1 LHSYYAYF
9 CWLNSIANQYSS
21 IDTPI
26 LNVEKRMKKIQL
38 AMLTASI
45 IGMSATVANAQSK
58 FDGAY
63 GQVGVGYESV
73 APSYSNSNFTV
84 VGVGTAPINTSISNA
99 NGFTGVVTVG
109 YMATITKD
117 FLLGIG
123 AEYSPIAGQKANYS
137 GSVLGTSLGN
147 GSYNKENSYNIFLS
161 PATPIGADGL
171 LYGKVGYTG
180 ATIKDTFGSSSTNTN
195 YTGYSLGLGYKQII
209 QGGLYGFG
217 EFNYMSYGNQTASA
231 TGTVSGY
238 TVNSSVTSNANAYNL
253 IVGLGYKF

>member
-1 LHSYYAYF
+1 MKIISK
-9 CWLNSIANQYSS
+9 
-21 IDTPI
+21 I
-26 LNVEKRMKKIQL
+26 LFTIGLVVV
-38 AMLTASI
+38 ASA
-45 IGMSATVANAQSK
+45 SANAQSK
-58 FDGAY
+58 FEGAY
-63 GQVGVGYESV
+63 GQVGVGYESI

-109 YMATITKD
+109 YMAAVTKD

-147 GSYNKENSYNIFLS
+147 GSYNKENSYNIFIS
-161 PATPIGADGL
+161 PATPIGTDGL

-180 ATIKDTFGSSSTNTN
+180 ATIKDTFGSSSANTN

-217 EFNYMSYGNQTASA
+217 EFNYMSYGNQTASS
-231 TGTVSGY
+231 TGTISGY
-238 TVNSSVTSNANAYNL
+238 TVTSSITSNANAYNL
-253 IVGLGYKF
+253 LVGLGYKF

>member
-1 LHSYYAYF
+1 MNKLTGLLALAGVATF
-9 CWLNSIANQYSS
+9 SS
-21 IDTPI
+21 MQ
-26 LNVEKRMKKIQL
+26 VH
-38 AMLTASI
+38 
-45 IGMSATVANAQSK
+45 AQSK

-63 GQVGVGYESV
+63 GQVGVGYESI

-238 TVNSSVTSNANAYNL
+238 TVNSSITSNANAYNL

>member
-1 LHSYYAYF
+1 MNKLTGLLA
-9 CWLNSIANQYSS
+9 LAGIATFSS
-21 IDTPI
+21 
-26 LNVEKRMKKIQL
+26 VQ
-38 AMLTASI
+38 
-45 IGMSATVANAQSK
+45 VHAQSK

-99 NGFTGVVTVG
+99 NGFTGVITVG

-147 GSYNKENSYNIFLS
+147 GSYNKENAYNIFLS

-238 TVNSSVTSNANAYNL
+238 TVNSSITSNANAYNL

>member
-1 LHSYYAYF
+1 M
-9 CWLNSIANQYSS
+9 
-21 IDTPI
+21 
-26 LNVEKRMKKIQL
+26 EKRMKKIQI

-45 IGMSATVANAQSK
+45 IGMSATAVNAQSK
-58 FDGAY
+58 FEGFY

-84 VGVGTAPINTSISNA
+84 SCVGTAPINTTISNS

-109 YMATITKD
+109 YMATVTKD

-147 GSYNKENSYNIFLS
+147 GQYNKENSYNLFIS
-161 PATPIGADGL
+161 PATPVGMQGL
-171 LYGKVGYTG
+171 LYGKVGYTS
-180 ATIKDTFGSSSTNTN
+180 ATIKDTFGSSSANTT

-209 QGGLYGFG
+209 QGGLYGFAEG
-217 EFNYMSYGNQTASA
+217 NYMSYGNQTATSS
-231 TGTVSGY
+231 GIISGY
-238 TVNSSVTSNANAYNL
+238 NVSSSITSSANAYNL
-253 IVGLGYKF
+253 LVGIGYKF

>member
-1 LHSYYAYF
+1 MVGITSLVCVH
-9 CWLNSIANQYSS
+9 
-21 IDTPI
+21 
-26 LNVEKRMKKIQL
+26 
-38 AMLTASI
+38 
-45 IGMSATVANAQSK
+45 ANAQSK
-58 FDGAY
+58 FEGAF
-63 GQVGVGYESV
+63 GQIGIGYESV
-73 APSYSNSNFTV
+73 APSFSNSNFTV
-84 VGVGTAPINTSISNA
+84 VGVGTAPINTSISNS

-109 YMATITKD
+109 YMAAVTKD

-161 PATPIGADGL
+161 PATPVGNDGL

-180 ATIKDTFGSSSTNTN
+180 ASIKDTFGSSSTTLN

-217 EFNYMSYGNQTASA
+217 EFNYMSYGNKTS
-231 TGTVSGY
+231 TSSGTIAGY
-238 TVNSSVTSNANAYNL
+238 TVTSSVTSNANAYNFL
-253 IVGLGYKF
+253 VGIGYRF

>member
-1 LHSYYAYF
+1 
-9 CWLNSIANQYSS
+9 
-21 IDTPI
+21 
-26 LNVEKRMKKIQL
+26 MKKLTGFL
-38 AMLTASI
+38 ALAGI
-45 IGMSATVANAQSK
+45 ATFSSMQVNAQSK
-58 FDGAY
+58 FEGAY
-63 GQVGVGYESV
+63 GQVGIGYESV
-73 APSYSNSNFTV
+73 APSFSNSNFTV
-84 VGVGTAPINTSISNA
+84 VGVGTAPINTSISNS

-109 YMATITKD
+109 YMGAITKD

-161 PATPIGADGL
+161 PATPVGTDGL

-195 YTGYSLGLGYKQII
+195 YTGYSLGVGYKQII

-217 EFNYMSYGNQTASA
+217 EFNYMSYGNQTATSSA
-231 TGTVSGY
+231 TIAGY
-238 TVNSSVTSNANAYNL
+238 TVTSSITSNANAYNL
-253 IVGLGYKF
+253 LVGLGYKF

>member
-1 LHSYYAYF
+1 
-9 CWLNSIANQYSS
+9 
-21 IDTPI
+21 
-26 LNVEKRMKKIQL
+26 MKKLTKLIAL
-38 AMLTASI
+38 AGIATLTS
-45 IGMSATVANAQSK
+45 GVVNAQSK
-58 FDGAY
+58 FEGAY
-63 GQVGVGYESV
+63 GQVGVGYESI

-109 YMATITKD
+109 YMAAVTKD

-147 GSYNKENSYNIFLS
+147 GSYNKENSYNIFIS
-161 PATPIGADGL
+161 PATPIGVDGL

-180 ATIKDTFGSSSTNTN
+180 ATIKDTFGSSSANTN

-217 EFNYMSYGNQTASA
+217 EFNYMSYGNQTASSS
-231 TGTVSGY
+231 GTVSGY
-238 TVNSSVTSNANAYNL
+238 TVTSSITSNANAYNL
-253 IVGLGYKF
+253 LVGLGYKF

>member
-1 LHSYYAYF
+1 
-9 CWLNSIANQYSS
+9 
-21 IDTPI
+21 
-26 LNVEKRMKKIQL
+26 MKKIIGLL
-38 AMLTASI
+38 ALAGVASLTS
-45 IGMSATVANAQSK
+45 MQVNAQSK

-63 GQVGVGYESV
+63 AQVGVGYESI

-99 NGFTGVVTVG
+99 NGLTGVVTVG
-109 YMATITKD
+109 YMGTVTKD

-147 GSYNKENSYNIFLS
+147 GSYNKENAYNIFLS
-161 PATPIGADGL
+161 PATPIGKDGL

-180 ATIKDTFGSSSTNTN
+180 ATIKDTFGSSSANTN
-195 YTGYSLGLGYKQII
+195 YTGYSLGLGYKQMI

-217 EFNYMSYGNQTASA
+217 EFNYMSYGNQTARSS
-231 TGTVSGY
+231 GTISGY
-238 TVNSSVTSNANAYNL
+238 TVTSSITSNANAYNL
-253 IVGLGYKF
+253 LVGLGYKF

>member
-1 LHSYYAYF
+1 
-9 CWLNSIANQYSS
+9 
-21 IDTPI
+21 
-26 LNVEKRMKKIQL
+26 MKKIQL

>member
-1 LHSYYAYF
+1 
-9 CWLNSIANQYSS
+9 
-21 IDTPI
+21 
-26 LNVEKRMKKIQL
+26 MKKIHL
-38 AMLTASI
+38 AMITAGM
-45 IGMSATVANAQSK
+45 IGMSATAVNAQSK
-58 FDGAY
+58 FEGFY

-147 GSYNKENSYNIFLS
+147 GSYNKENAYNIFLS

-238 TVNSSVTSNANAYNL
+238 TVNSSITSNANAYNL

>member
-1 LHSYYAYF
+1 
-9 CWLNSIANQYSS
+9 
-21 IDTPI
+21 
-26 LNVEKRMKKIQL
+26 MKKITSLL
-38 AMLTASI
+38 ALAGI
-45 IGMSATVANAQSK
+45 ATLSSMNVNAQSK

-63 GQVGVGYESV
+63 GQVGVGYESI

-109 YMATITKD
+109 YMGTITKD

-161 PATPIGADGL
+161 PATPIGTDGL

-195 YTGYSLGLGYKQII
+195 YTGYSLGLGYKQMI

-217 EFNYMSYGNQTASA
+217 EFNYMSYGNQTASSR
-231 TGTVSGY
+231 GTVSGY
-238 TVNSSVTSNANAYNL
+238 TVTSSITSNANAYNL
-253 IVGLGYKF
+253 LVGLGYKF

>member
-1 LHSYYAYF
+1 
-9 CWLNSIANQYSS
+9 
-21 IDTPI
+21 
-26 LNVEKRMKKIQL
+26 MKKITSLL
-38 AMLTASI
+38 ALAGI
-45 IGMSATVANAQSK
+45 ATFSSMQAHAQSK
-58 FDGAY
+58 FEGAY
-63 GQVGVGYESV
+63 GQVGIGYESI

-84 VGVGTAPINTSISNA
+84 VGVGSAPINTSISNS

-109 YMATITKD
+109 YMAAITKD

-123 AEYSPIAGQKANYS
+123 AEYSPIASQKANYS

-147 GSYNKENSYNIFLS
+147 GSYNKENAYNIFLS

-217 EFNYMSYGNQTASA
+217 EFNYMSYGNQTASSSA
-231 TGTVSGY
+231 TISGY
-238 TVNSSVTSNANAYNL
+238 TVTSSVTSNANAYNL
-253 IVGLGYKF
+253 LVGLGYKF

>member
-1 LHSYYAYF
+1 
-9 CWLNSIANQYSS
+9 
-21 IDTPI
+21 
-26 LNVEKRMKKIQL
+26 MKKLTGFL
-38 AMLTASI
+38 AFAGIVTFSSMQ
-45 IGMSATVANAQSK
+45 VNAQSK
-58 FDGAY
+58 FEGAY
-63 GQVGVGYESV
+63 GQVGIGYESV
-73 APSYSNSNFTV
+73 APSFSNSNFTV
-84 VGVGTAPINTSISNA
+84 VGVGTAPINTSISNS

-109 YMATITKD
+109 YMGAITKD

-161 PATPIGADGL
+161 PATPVGTDGL

-195 YTGYSLGLGYKQII
+195 YTGYSLGVGYKQII

-217 EFNYMSYGNQTASA
+217 EFNYMSYGNQTATSSA
-231 TGTVSGY
+231 TIAGY
-238 TVNSSVTSNANAYNL
+238 TVTSSITSNANAYNL
-253 IVGLGYKF
+253 LVGLGYKF

>member
-1 LHSYYAYF
+1 MNKLTGLLALVGVATF
-9 CWLNSIANQYSS
+9 SS
-21 IDTPI
+21 MQ
-26 LNVEKRMKKIQL
+26 VH
-38 AMLTASI
+38 
-45 IGMSATVANAQSK
+45 AQSK

-63 GQVGVGYESV
+63 GQVGVGYESI

-238 TVNSSVTSNANAYNL
+238 TVNSSITSNANAYNL

>member
-1 LHSYYAYF
+1 MGITS
-9 CWLNSIANQYSS
+9 
-21 IDTPI
+21 
-26 LNVEKRMKKIQL
+26 L
-38 AMLTASI
+38 ACVHAH
-45 IGMSATVANAQSK
+45 AQSK
-58 FDGAY
+58 FEGAF
-63 GQVGVGYESV
+63 GQIGIGYETV
-73 APSYSNSNFTV
+73 APSFSNSNFTV
-84 VGVGTAPINTSISNA
+84 VGVGTAPINTSISNS

-109 YMATITKD
+109 YMAAVTKD

-161 PATPIGADGL
+161 PATPVGNDGL

-180 ATIKDTFGSSSTNTN
+180 ASIKDTFGSSSTTLN

-217 EFNYMSYGNQTASA
+217 EFNYMSYGNKTS
-231 TGTVSGY
+231 TSSGTIAGY
-238 TVNSSVTSNANAYNL
+238 TVTSSVTSNANAYNFL
-253 IVGLGYKF
+253 VGVGYRF

>member
-1 LHSYYAYF
+1 
-9 CWLNSIANQYSS
+9 
-21 IDTPI
+21 
-26 LNVEKRMKKIQL
+26 MKKITSLL
-38 AMLTASI
+38 ALVGI
-45 IGMSATVANAQSK
+45 ATFSSMQANAQSK

-63 GQVGVGYESV
+63 GQVGVGYESI

-109 YMATITKD
+109 YMGAITKD
-117 FLLGIG
+117 ILLGIG

-147 GSYNKENSYNIFLS
+147 GSYNKENAYNIFLS

-217 EFNYMSYGNQTASA
+217 EFNYMSYGNQTASSR
-231 TGTVSGY
+231 GTVSGY
-238 TVNSSVTSNANAYNL
+238 TVTSSITSNANAYNL
-253 IVGLGYKF
+253 LVGLGYKF